1 MLCTNR
7 GSWNTR
13 YNIPLT
19 HGWNPMD
26 IALLIVEALKFIFPA
41 YCANAT
47 PVLAGGGTKMDFG
60 RNFVDG
66 KRIFGNNKTFRGF
79 FFGWGV
85 GVGVG
90 LVEGMVFGFQSFP
103 VLFSLLIPLGA
114 LLGDLTGAFIKRRI
128 GIAPGGLLPIVDQV
142 DFVVG
147 AVVFSLP
154 LALTGWQLGTMPFW
168 QVALVALLLTPPIHL
183 FTNYLAYKLKLKKHP
198 W

>member
-1 MLCTNR
+1 MMVD
-7 GSWNTR
+7 
-13 YNIPLT
+13 Y
-19 HGWNPMD
+19 MD
-26 IALLIVEALKFIFPA
+26 ITLLIVEALKFIFPA

-60 RNFVDG
+60 KNFYDG

-79 FFGWGV
+79 FFGWAV
-85 GVGVG
+85 GISAG
-90 LVEGMVFGFQSFP
+90 LAEGWIFGFQNFA

-128 GIAPGGLLPIVDQV
+128 GIKPGGLLPIVDQI

-147 AVVFSLP
+147 AIVFSIP
-154 LALTGWQLGTMPFW
+154 LAMMISWELAGT
-168 QVALVALLLTPPIHL
+168 VLLITPPIHL
-183 FTNYLAYKLKLKKHP
+183 FTNFLAYKMKLKRNP